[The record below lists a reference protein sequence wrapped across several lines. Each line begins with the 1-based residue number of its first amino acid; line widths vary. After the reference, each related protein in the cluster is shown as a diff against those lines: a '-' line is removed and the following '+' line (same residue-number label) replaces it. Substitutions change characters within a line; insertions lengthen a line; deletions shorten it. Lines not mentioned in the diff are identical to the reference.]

1 MRSVVLESYIAP
13 VSIVSPA
20 FLIHNT
26 VITRLPA
33 ALLILK
39 RTGNRGNASL

>member
-33 ALLILK
+33 ALLRISK
-39 RTGNRGNASL
+39 ANRK